1 MTPEFAPLG
10 DCAVRV
16 SFAEEPGPRV
26 TAEIV
31 RFCRALE
38 ADPPPGV
45 SEWVPA
51 YTTVAVYYRP
61 KQTGY
66 DALCRALA
74 RLPQSRDAEEV
85 KEFEEDGPR
94 LVEIPVCYG
103 GAFGPDL
110 DNVAALHG
118 LTPAEVIRRH
128 SSPRYRVQFLG
139 FLPGFAY
146 LSGLPP
152 SLVTPRLDTPRL
164 TVPAGAVG
172 IGGAQ
177 TGVYPLE
184 SPGGWRIIGRTPSL
198 LFDPAREPPA
208 LLRAGDRVR
217 FVPIAAAE
225 FEAVA
230 GPRG

>member
-26 TAEIV
+26 TSAIM
-31 RFCRALE
+31 RFCRALA
-38 ADPPPGV
+38 ADPLPGV

-61 KQTGY
+61 WETDY
-66 DALCRALA
+66 DALCLALTRWA
-74 RLPQSRDAEEV
+74 RRRLPQSLIA
-85 KEFEEDGPR
+85 KNDGPR

-110 DNVAALHG
+110 EDVAALHG

-128 SSPRYRVQFLG
+128 SAPRYQVQFLG

-146 LSGLPP
+146 LTGLPP
-152 SLVTPRLDTPRL
+152 GLATPRLDTPRQV
-164 TVPAGAVG
+164 VPAGAVG

-184 SPGGWRIIGRTPSL
+184 SPGGWRILGQTPL
-198 LFDPAREPPA
+198 RLFAPSREPPA
-208 LLRAGDRVR
+208 LLRAGDWVR
-217 FVPIAAAE
+217 FVPVTE
-225 FEAVA
+225 KTDT
-230 GPRG
+230 

>member
-1 MTPEFAPLG
+1 MSMTPEFTPLG
-10 DCAVRV
+10 DCGVRV
-16 SFAEEPGPRV
+16 LFAEEPSPRM
-26 TAEIV
+26 TSAMV

-38 ADPPPGV
+38 ADLPLGV

-61 KQTGY
+61 WQTDY
-66 DALCRALA
+66 DALCLALTRLVRR
-74 RLPQSRDAEEV
+74 RLPQSLAAED
-85 KEFEEDGPR
+85 DGPR

-103 GAFGPDL
+103 GVFGPDL
-110 DNVAALHG
+110 EDVAALHG

-128 SSPRYRVQFLG
+128 CAPRYRVQFLG

-152 SLVTPRLDTPRL
+152 GLETPRLDTPRQ

-184 SPGGWRIIGRTPSL
+184 SPGGWRILGQTPL
-198 LFDPAREPPA
+198 RLFDPSREPPA
-208 LLRAGDRVR
+208 LLRAGDWVR
-217 FVPIAAAE
+217 FVPAADAE
-225 FEAVA
+225 FEART
-230 GPRG
+230 RG